1 MSSTNGNKR
10 SVRFSEESIDPPP
23 TKRSRRNNNSSSNN
37 DDADYD
43 DEDDDYD
50 RKPVAKP
57 MKKKSKVDDRM
68 NEDEL
73 DDVDDWK
80 GDDDNDDDDETEIP
94 SEKELLEAKR
104 RRRQQRGSE
113 FNRGDT
119 HIDSE
124 TSLAAE
130 GVKIEPFHMRE
141 EETDGSGYF
150 DGDTYVFRRNNDVG
164 DDGEPDAWA
173 DSLRDDDGNPTTDL
187 AKIPVTTTTTASTS
201 TRRSAQDELD
211 DLTKEQ
217 LYERILPLVSD
228 SETVA
233 RAIRRYGQLVK
244 QQRIQKKQQQRQE
257 QGSSSNP
264 VDDDEDLAKTCLNE
278 LTGVSNALL
287 LKGEVDIYDTTREH
301 IVRRFSP
308 FQHDNAGDHVA
319 TNETPKNVTWEY
331 VGNQDNQVHGPVTT
345 EQMLSWTNS
354 GYFVGEQRVKIRY
367 IQQQEQEVT
376 KEEEHKKELTQDDLL
391 ADLMDDDDD
400 DDAEPPSKKTKTTNT
415 VVTTKGDWIWSNEVD
430 YQKYL

>member
-23 TKRSRRNNNSSSNN
+23 SKRSRRNNNSNN
-37 DDADYD
+37 DYD
-43 DEDDDYD
+43 DYEDGDYD

-57 MKKKSKVDDRM
+57 MKKKSKIDDRM

-73 DDVDDWK
+73 DDVDDWR
-80 GDDDNDDDDETEIP
+80 GDDDNDDDNEMGENAEIP

-150 DGDTYVFRRNNDVG
+150 DGDTYVFRRNNDGG

-173 DSLRDDDGNPTTDL
+173 DSLRDDDGNPTTYL
-187 AKIPVTTTTTASTS
+187 AKIPETTKTTTASTS
-201 TRRSAQDELD
+201 NRRSAQDELD

-217 LYERILPLVSD
+217 LYDRILPLVSD

-244 QQRIQKKQQQRQE
+244 QQRIQKKQQE
-257 QGSSSNP
+257 SSSKP
-264 VDDDEDLAKTCLNE
+264 VNGDGIDDDENLAKTSLDE

-301 IVRRFSP
+301 ILRRFPP
-308 FQHDNAGDHVA
+308 FQHDNAGDHAA

-367 IQQQEQEVT
+367 IRQQEQEEP

-391 ADLMDDDDD
+391 ADLMDDDD

-415 VVTTKGDWIWSNEVD
+415 VVTTKGDWMWSNEVD
-430 YQKYL
+430 YQNYL